1 MTRAVIYLP
10 RFSGTAARVAAC
22 LSADLLEYSS
32 TVFGEVFDQYREIAA
47 VMSVGI
53 AVRGIAPLVRDKWT
67 DPAVVVVTPDLQLA
81 IPILGGHH
89 GANELAREL
98 AALGTLP
105 VITTATERAGVPSV
119 EGIAAA
125 GRYELV
131 NRDSSKTV
139 NAAFL
144 DGAARVYAVEG
155 PALVIGGPGVAFLVG
170 EGDYTIGI
178 GSRKGIPAKTVEM
191 VIRESLQTAGIRPD
205 EVLVYATTVKKSH
218 EQGILDAVRALGGAL
233 IYLDDQALI
242 GHTPVSPS
250 GAPRIGLA
258 GVAEPCALAVS
269 KRGELVLPKV
279 AKEGVTVAIA
289 R

>member
-1 MTRAVIYLP
+1 MTRAVIYVS
-10 RFSGTAARVAAC
+10 RFSEAAASVAAC
-22 LSADLLEYSS
+22 LSADLVEYSS
-32 TVFGEVFDQYREIAA
+32 TVFGEVFGRYREIIAI
-47 VMSVGI
+47 MSVGI
-53 AVRGIAPLVRDKWT
+53 AVRGIAPFVRNKWT

-89 GANELAREL
+89 GANKLAREL
-98 AALGTLP
+98 EALGTIP

-125 GRYELV
+125 GGYELI

-144 DGAARVYAVEG
+144 EGTERVYAVEG
-155 PALVIGGPGVAFLVG
+155 PAVVIGGRDVAFLVG
-170 EGDYTIGI
+170 KGEFTIGI
-178 GSRKGIPAKTVEM
+178 GSRKGIPAGTVEM
-191 VIRESLQTAGIRPD
+191 VIRESLDTAGIHPD
-205 EVLVYATTVKKSH
+205 EVLIYATTVKKSH

-233 IYLDDQALI
+233 IYLDDQTLI
-242 GHTPVSPS
+242 EHAPVSPS
-250 GAPRIGLA
+250 KASRIGLE

-269 KRGELVLPKV
+269 KRKELVLPKV
-279 AKEGVTVAIA
+279 AKGGVTVAIA

>member
-1 MTRAVIYLP
+1 MNRAVIYLP
-10 RFSGTAARVAAC
+10 RFSDPAARVAAY
-22 LSADLLEYSS
+22 LSADLVEYSS
-32 TVFGEVFDQYREIAA
+32 TVFGEVFDRYREIIA

-81 IPILGGHH
+81 IPILSGHH

-98 AALGTLP
+98 AALGAVP

-119 EGIAAA
+119 EGIAAT
-125 GRYELV
+125 GGYELV
-131 NRDSSKTV
+131 NRDSSKIV

-144 DGAARVYAVEG
+144 DGTAKVFTVEG
-155 PALVIGGPGVAFLVG
+155 PALVIGGLDVAFLVRKR
-170 EGDYTIGI
+170 EYSIGI
-178 GSRKGIPAKTVEM
+178 GCRKGISAGTVEM
-191 VIRESLQTAGIRPD
+191 VIRESLEKAAIRPD
-205 EVLVYATTVKKSH
+205 EVQIYATTVKKSH
-218 EQGILDAVRALGGAL
+218 EQGILNAVRALGGAL
-233 IYLDDQALI
+233 IYLDDQTLSEHA
-242 GHTPVSPS
+242 PVSPS
-250 GAPRIGLA
+250 RAFRIGLE

-269 KRGELVLPKV
+269 RRGELVLPKV